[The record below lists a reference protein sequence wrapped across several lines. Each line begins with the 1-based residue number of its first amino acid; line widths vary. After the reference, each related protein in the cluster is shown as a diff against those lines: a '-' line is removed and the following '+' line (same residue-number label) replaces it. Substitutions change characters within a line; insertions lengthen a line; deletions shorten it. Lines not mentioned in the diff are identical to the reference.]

1 VALATATIAALTAI
15 VAAPVE
21 VGEAAPPRWS
31 HAVSA
36 GVKQVIR
43 QNSIPG
49 AIVGVWQQGRRPYVK
64 AFGIRNKATR
74 RKMQPGLYMR
84 IGSETKTF
92 TATAVLQLVD
102 QGKVGLDDPIS
113 KYIEGVPN
121 GDAITIRNLA
131 EMRSGLVSYTAVE
144 AWDQRFLSDPQRR
157 WKPTELLAYGF
168 SQPPA

>member
-1 VALATATIAALTAI
+1 M
-15 VAAPVE
+15 
-21 VGEAAPPRWS
+21 
-31 HAVSA
+31 
-36 GVKQVIR
+36 K
-43 QNSIPG
+43 
-49 AIVGVWQQGRRPYVK
+49 
-64 AFGIRNKATR
+64 
-74 RKMQPGLYMR
+74 PGLYMR

-92 TATAVLQLVD
+92 TAPAVLQLVD

-144 AWDQRFLSDPQRR
+144 AWDQQFLSDPQRR
-157 WKPTELLAYGF
+157 WKPAELLAYGF